1 MSAEPLDTPAVPAAM
16 PRPGWRPRAGT
27 LAGLAAS
34 AILLALVY
42 RNLDV
47 RLVAAT
53 IARANAVWLVASV
66 AMILPITFLRAVR
79 FFWVAPAGA
88 LPGITEALRLTLVS
102 SALNVFVP
110 AKAGDLVKSYFIA
123 KRSRTSA
130 GVAVAIVVYERLCD
144 LFGLITW
151 CLLGWLVGRPSTAS
165 LPAAFWAAL
174 AAIGLVCVVL
184 TLSDRAAGM
193 VRAIISRVAPARLPR
208 RARDLAEGWPDLVR
222 HLRGRRA
229 WIVVYSLL
237 LWLTHL
243 LQLWLFTRTLG
254 ADVPF
259 TVSAALSAVALM
271 AGQLPFTF
279 AGLGARDLALV
290 VLMRPYMPAEAAAAM
305 GLLTATRNL
314 LPPLMGAPMMGPYL
328 SSAVEDARRWRRGL
342 ERTE

>member
-1 MSAEPLDTPAVPAAM
+1 MSGEPLHTPAVPAAL
-16 PRPGWRPRAGT
+16 PQPGWRPRVGT
-27 LAGLAAS
+27 LVGLAAS
-34 AILLALVY
+34 ALLLGVLY

-53 IARANAVWLVASV
+53 LARANPLWLVASV
-66 AMILPITFLRAVR
+66 AMIVPITLLRAVR

-88 LPGITEALRLTLVS
+88 LPSITEALRLTLVS

-144 LFGLITW
+144 LFGLIAW
-151 CLLGWLVGRPSTAS
+151 CLLGWLVGRPTAAS
-165 LPAAFWAAL
+165 LPAAFWWAL
-174 AAIGLVCVVL
+174 AAIGLACAAL

-208 RARDLAEGWPDLVR
+208 RVRDLAEGWPDLVR
-222 HLRGRRA
+222 HLRGRRG

-243 LQLWLFTRTLG
+243 CQLWLFTRTLG
-254 ADVPF
+254 ASVPF

-314 LPPLMGAPMMGPYL
+314 LPPLMGAPLMGPYL
-328 SSAVEDARRWRRGL
+328 TSAVDDARRWRRGL

>member
-1 MSAEPLDTPAVPAAM
+1 MPAVV
-16 PRPGWRPRAGT
+16 PRPSRRPRAGT
-27 LAGLAAS
+27 LVGLAAS
-34 AILLALVY
+34 AMLLAVLY
-42 RNLDV
+42 RNVDV

-53 IARANAVWLVASV
+53 LARANPLWLVASI

-79 FFWVAPAGA
+79 FFWVAPSGA
-88 LPGITEALRLTLVS
+88 LPGVTEALRLTLVS

-123 KRSRTSA
+123 KRSRTTA
-130 GVAVAIVVYERLCD
+130 GVSVAIVVYERLCD
-144 LFGLITW
+144 LFGLIAW
-151 CLLGWLVGRPSTAS
+151 CLLGWLIGRPTTAS
-165 LPAAFWAAL
+165 LPTAFWAVL
-174 AAIGLVCVVL
+174 ASIGLLCVVL
-184 TLSDRAAGM
+184 TLSDRAATM
-193 VRAIISRVAPARLPR
+193 VRTIISSVAPSRLPR
-208 RARDLAEGWPDLVR
+208 RVRDLADGWPDLIR
-222 HLRGRRA
+222 HLRGRRG

-243 LQLWLFTRTLG
+243 FQLWLFTRTLG
-254 ADVPF
+254 ATVPF

-305 GLLTATRNL
+305 GILTATRNL

-328 SSAVEDARRWRRGL
+328 ASAVDDARRWRRGL
-342 ERTE
+342 ERAE